1 MLYKNYRLCPLRI
14 RYLGIGKMAW
24 IMSAALVPQV
34 GLAQSNETQG
44 FVEGRLETVT
54 AESEVTSWHVGRS
67 GVLEIIDGGTATRVT
82 ASDYGQVRVNGGR
95 ITEGLELSYG
105 ARGVL
110 DNADIRNG
118 TGTGLSLVTSF
129 LPGGVVAASRADVR
143 DSIVSGAGNGAHVAF
158 RGRLSLDNSQ
168 VIGRDY
174 AGVPGIGVK
183 LNGGS
188 LSMSNGSHVLGDSLG
203 LLISGRSGGLPDD
216 PGDPRESDVLIDN
229 STVQGLAGSAI
240 VAQDAITARITVR
253 NNASLLAGNG
263 TLLDVS
269 GNSTVGFTVD
279 NSVLGGDLVA
289 DDTSTLD
296 VTLQNNAQL
305 TGNLVN
311 TNSVAINSGANWTLV
326 ADAEVKSLS
335 LGGGSVTLG
344 SADQFRTLSLG
355 ELSGTGMFNMHVNLL
370 DNTGDLLS
378 VNGQANGEF
387 LLNIENTGQ
396 EPNSPEITPL
406 HVVHTEGGDAWFD
419 VVGGSVD
426 LGAYSYL
433 LERQG
438 DDWFIVGSG
447 KTISPSSQAALGLFS
462 VGPTIWYGELATLRS
477 RMGEIRTSGEG
488 GGWIRGYGNQYN
500 ITADA
505 GFGYKQRQK
514 GLSLGFDLPVPVS
527 NGQLLVGAMVGHSE
541 SDLSLSRGTA
551 GSVDSGYI
559 GAYGTWL
566 MDEGYYLDA
575 VAKLNRLRNKADV
588 AMTNGVKAKGS
599 YDNFAYGGSL
609 EFGKHIKLQQDVFI
623 EPYAQLSTVMVKGER
638 YTLDNG
644 LRAQNDHT
652 QSVLGKAGATLGR
665 NLQLADGGL
674 LQPYLKAA
682 LVHEFSRSG
691 NTVKINDVS
700 FDNSLFGSR
709 AELGAGVSAAL
720 SKNLQL
726 HAHVDYMKGEH
737 IEQPWGVSVGVRYG
751 F

>member
-1 MLYKNYRLCPLRI
+1 
-14 RYLGIGKMAW
+14 MAW
-24 IMSAALVPQV
+24 IIGAVLAPQM
-34 GLAQSNETQG
+34 GLAQGNETQG

-67 GVLEIIDGGTATRVT
+67 GVLEIIEGGAATRVT
-82 ASDYGQVRVNGGR
+82 VSDYGQVRVDGGR
-95 ITEGLELSYG
+95 ITEGLALSYG
-105 ARGVL
+105 ARAVL
-110 DNADIRNG
+110 GNADIRND
-118 TGTGLSLVTSF
+118 TGTGLAVGTTF
-129 LPGGVVAASRADVR
+129 LPGGTIAPSRADVR
-143 DSIVSGAGNGAHVAF
+143 NSVVAGAGYGAHVSF
-158 RGRLSLDNSQ
+158 RARLSLDNSQ
-168 VIGRDY
+168 VIGRDH
-174 AGVPGIGVK
+174 AGGPGIGVK

-203 LLISGRSGGLPDD
+203 LQISGQSGGVPGD
-216 PGDPRESDVLIDN
+216 PGDPRESDVMIDN
-229 STVQGLAGSAI
+229 STVQGVAGPAI
-240 VAQDAITARITVR
+240 VAQDAITARITVQ

-263 TLLDVS
+263 TLLDVG

-279 NSVLGGDLVA
+279 HSVLSGDLVA

-311 TNSVAINSGANWTLV
+311 TNSVAINSGANWTMV
-326 ADAEVKSLS
+326 GDADVKSLS
-335 LGGGSVTLG
+335 LAGGSVTLG

-355 ELSGTGMFNMHVNLL
+355 ELSGTGLFNMHVNLL

-378 VNGQANGEF
+378 VNGEANGEF

-396 EPNSPEITPL
+396 EPNSPDITPL

-462 VGPTIWYGELATLRS
+462 VGPTVWYGELATLRN

-500 ITADA
+500 VTAEA
-505 GFGYKQRQK
+505 GFGYKQRQT
-514 GLSLGFDLPVPVS
+514 GLSLGVDLPVPVS
-527 NGQLLVGAMVGHSE
+527 NGQLLAGVMAGHSE
-541 SDLSLSRGTA
+541 SDLSLSRGSA
-551 GSVDSGYI
+551 GTVESGYI

-566 MDEGYYLDA
+566 MEEGYYLDA
-575 VAKLNRLRNKADV
+575 VAKLNRFRNKADV
-588 AMTNGVKAKGS
+588 SMTNGVKAKGS

-609 EFGKHIKLQQDVFI
+609 EFGKHIGLTPDVFV
-623 EPYAQLSTVMVKGER
+623 EPYAQLSAVTVRGGR

-644 LRAQNDHT
+644 LSARNDHT

-674 LQPYLKAA
+674 LQPYLRAA
-682 LVHEFSRSG
+682 LVHEFSRSD
-691 NTVKINDVS
+691 NTVKINDIS

-720 SKNLQL
+720 SKSTQV
-726 HAHVDYMKGEH
+726 HAHFDYMKGEH
-737 IEQPWGVSVGVRYG
+737 IEQPWGVNIGLRYA